1 MGRERLSGETANRRH
16 EKKREGQSMG
26 GVMNSYRSV
35 AEIEM
40 DNSESGRGRGA
51 DRRGKRHIR
60 AGARRAGDVSAH
72 LCDRPLT
79 APEVRE
85 PQPTNKP
92 S

>member
-60 AGARRAGDVSAH
+60 AGEDAERG
-72 LCDRPLT
+72 
-79 APEVRE
+79 E
-85 PQPTNKP
+85 PVMYQLIFVTGH
-92 S
+92 